1 MRIPDSQLYTGQDHP
16 SSGMGGII
24 QIGWLMCTW
33 LMKPVMFYHLSFI
46 QLSFIASMFLVFC
59 CLYTREMKEWI
70 FLVAFKPIVVIAECM
85 FCFTTCYFSS
95 QMILTCVH
103 ISEKRIRFLSKDK
116 KKIQKHFC
124 LFLFLLLRSID
135 STEFL
140 QIWI

>member
-1 MRIPDSQLYTGQDHP
+1 
-16 SSGMGGII
+16 
-24 QIGWLMCTW
+24 
-33 LMKPVMFYHLSFI
+33 MKPVMFYHLSFI
-46 QLSFIASMFLVFC
+46 QLSFIASMFLVIC
-59 CLYTREMKEWI
+59 CLYTREMKECI

-103 ISEKRIRFLSKDK
+103 ISEKKDSVFKDK

-140 QIWI
+140 QI